1 MLSKFLASAARYTLL
16 SYLATQA
23 TAQTYTTCNPLKE
36 TCNACPALS
45 GSLDTSF
52 IDGGSSRYEAYLTT
66 NKVTYTDKG
75 AAFTIS
81 QKGDS
86 PSVESDFFIMFGHI
100 EFVAQAAPG
109 KGIVSSMVLISDDL
123 DEIDLEWVGSDTLQ
137 VQSNY
142 FSKGD
147 TSTYTRG
154 AYHSVT
160 SPQSTMNT
168 YAIDWTSERIVWYI
182 NGNAVRTLTN
192 SGDGTYPQSPMQV
205 RFGSWAGGDPSN
217 NPGTIQWAGGVTDYS
232 AGPYVYYVK
241 SIKVQD
247 YSTGSEYKYTDHS
260 GSWTSIAAV
269 NGKING
275 NLGGSAGV
283 AAQEHVGDLSSSVS
297 DADHAADPA
306 PAPSPASEGSSSSSS
321 SSAAPWK
328 PSSSESS
335 SVSSSTS
342 SASTTVWWTPESQ
355 TKTTIWWT
363 PSPDPEVSSHTT
375 PSLKFVGPPSGVQGA
390 EPAIT
395 TLVSAASAGADT
407 SFIITSAWDSA
418 AAVASGSMTFEFS
431 EGNGKLDSSKFQ
443 VVNVVGKNSNG
454 TNSNDTAPPSPPHPE
469 QSNDS
474 VSKSLSSALM
484 LGSLVL
490 AYLLVF

>member
-1 MLSKFLASAARYTLL
+1 MLL
-16 SYLATQA
+16 SYLATQVV
-23 TAQTYTTCNPLKE
+23 AQTYTTCNPLKE
-36 TCNACPALS
+36 TCDACPALS

-52 IDGGSSRYEAYLTT
+52 TEGASSRYEAYLTT
-66 NKVTYTDKG
+66 SKVTYTDKG
-75 AAFTIS
+75 ATFTIS
-81 QKGDS
+81 QRGDS
-86 PSVESDFFIMFGHI
+86 PSVESDFFIMFGHV

-109 KGIVSSMVLISDDL
+109 AGIVSSMVLISDDL

-147 TSTYTRG
+147 TSTYSRG
-154 AYHSVT
+154 AYHPVT
-160 SPQSTMNT
+160 SPQTTMNT

-182 NGNAVRTLTN
+182 NGAAVRTLTN
-192 SGDGTYPQSPMQV
+192 NGDGTFPQSPMQV

-217 NPGTIQWAGGVTDYS
+217 NPGTIQWAGGVTDFS

-283 AAQEHVGDLSSSVS
+283 AAQEHVGDVSSSAP
-297 DADHAADPA
+297 DADKAAATAPA
-306 PAPSPASEGSSSSSS
+306 PASSSSSS
-321 SSAAPWK
+321 SSAPEWK

-335 SVSSSTS
+335 TVSSTTT
-342 SASTTVWWTPESQ
+342 SASTTVWWTPE
-355 TKTTIWWT
+355 TTVWWT
-363 PSPDPEVSSHTT
+363 PSPNPEASAWTA
-375 PSLKFVGPPSGVQGA
+375 PSLKYVDTPSNGQGA

-395 TLVSAASAGADT
+395 TLVSVAST
-407 SFIITSAWDSA
+407 SFVISSAWDSA
-418 AAVASGSMTFEFS
+418 AAVASGSMTFEYS

-443 VVNVVGKNSNG
+443 VIGKNSNG

-474 VSKSLSSALM
+474 TSKSLSSALM
-484 LGSLVL
+484 FGCLVL
-490 AYLLVF
+490 AYTLLL